1 MVSKMAKRSYA
12 GAKIEQ
18 RKDWT
23 SLNSA
28 MRQPNGDPYF
38 RFQCMKRRGWW
49 NWRTG
54 GRSQM
59 STNLISSNRAIVI
72 ERSRTVK
79 GSHVS
84 AKGTS
89 CKIRDNRNSR
99 RMPYHAVWE
108 GQSMNQGNQNAR
120 ISIGH
125 ITLER
130 GLVTSTSLQKKGS
143 LRKTGDGEV
152 VCRLRMKIHI
162 LT

>member
-12 GAKIEQ
+12 GAQIEQ

-59 STNLISSNRAIVI
+59 STNLIGSNRAIVFG
-72 ERSRTVK
+72 RSRTVK

-84 AKGTS
+84 STGRM
-89 CKIRDNRNSR
+89 CEIRGNRNSR
-99 RMPYHAVWE
+99 LVPYRAIWE
-108 GQSMNQGNQNAR
+108 GHSKNQGNQNAR
-120 ISIGH
+120 TDIGY
-125 ITLER
+125 IMLER
-130 GLVTSTSLQKKGS
+130 GVATST
-143 LRKTGDGEV
+143 
-152 VCRLRMKIHI
+152 
-162 LT
+162 